1 MNLVAEVRERTAQ
14 YRRSARELRER
25 QIDVVTASEVAR
37 VVENVADVID
47 EMAVEIAKRD
57 AEIASLRRIVREM
70 YQR

>member
-1 MNLVAEVRERTAQ
+1 MNFLAEVLERTTQ
-14 YRRSARELRER
+14 YRRSARELRDR
-25 QIDVVTASEVAR
+25 QIDVVTASEAAR

-57 AEIASLRRIVREM
+57 AEIASLRRIVKEM

>member
-47 EMAVEIAKRD
+47 EMALEIVKRD
-57 AEIASLRRIVREM
+57 AEIA
-70 YQR
+70 